1 MDSRTRITLL
11 ERIRDG
17 ADPLAWQAFSDRYW
31 RLIFTFAKKRGCS
44 DHTAEEIV
52 QDAMLEVFRE
62 RDVFSYDPARGR
74 FRDWLGTMVRNFVAK
89 HRRKPAQRIR
99 GRGGDSDDLFPE
111 HELRDDQ
118 PDALWEAAYEQ
129 AMLTVLL
136 DVVRR
141 EVSPQT
147 YQAFELA
154 AIRGLS
160 GEQAAKITGLSR
172 NAVYL
177 SRKRVFERLRELG
190 APYRNKGQLH
200 QRVQETLAI
209 CPKPDIERSMIT
221 RLEHTMQSRR
231 GPAERCAM

>member
-1 MDSRTRITLL
+1 MESRTRITLL

-31 RLIFTFAKKRGCS
+31 RLIFAFAKNRGCS

-52 QDAMLEVFRE
+52 QDSMLEVFRD

-74 FRDWLGTMVRNFVAK
+74 FRDWLGTMVRNLVAK
-89 HRRKPAQRIR
+89 HRRQPAQRIR
-99 GRGGDSDDLFPE
+99 GRGGDADDGVGDIE
-111 HELRDDQ
+111 ARNDQ
-118 PDALWEAAYEQ
+118 PDTLWETAYEQ

-154 AIRGLS
+154 ALRGLS
-160 GEQAAKITGLSR
+160 GQQTAKITGLSR

-190 APYRNKGQLH
+190 TPYRNNGQLH
-200 QRVQETLAI
+200 QRVRETLAI
-209 CPKPDIERSMIT
+209 CPAPDIERSVIT

-231 GPAERCAM
+231 GASQR